1 MKVLNYATLA
11 DENEQLK
18 QALYDALLDLKKADA
33 VAGMC
38 SREEEKRDGI

>member
-18 QALYDALLDLKKADA
+18 QALDEALADLKKAD
-33 VAGMC
+33 MEL
-38 SREEEKRDGI
+38 RLLRPQQ